1 MSWACASCGGDNPEG
16 TRFCGHCGAPAEA
29 STAPERP
36 AADDVT
42 EALRSFVAGPVA
54 DRLVES
60 GGQLPEE
67 RRLVTAPFLGGS
79 GVTALPG
86 RLHPPGPFGGV
97 DPGISAL
104 GSIVGGHAGDVGKVG
119 GDTLRAPF

>member
-67 RRLVTAPFLGGS
+67 RRVITALFSDGS
-79 GVTALPG
+79 GVTSPAGPLPPRG
-86 RLHPPGPFGGV
+86 LFGGV
-97 DPGISAL
+97 WPGPSPLSAL
-104 GSIVGGHAGDVGKVG
+104 GGGLGGNGGKV
-119 GDTLRAPF
+119 R